1 MALVTADGLSLAF
14 GKKVLLDDVSFAL
27 GRSDRLGLVGPNG
40 TGKSTLLKI
49 LAGERPPDDGELHFA
64 RGVRV
69 GYLPQD
75 ILSLPPGNLV
85 ESVLST
91 VPGRIR
97 LEQDLREVEADLAAA
112 RDDEERL
119 ELSARLAE
127 LHEELQ
133 GFEERYGRHRAEEIL
148 GGLGFAPVEFE
159 RPVAT
164 LSGGWKMRAALA
176 GLLLLDPDLLLLDE
190 PTNHLDVPSLAWFDA
205 FLRRSNKALV
215 LVSHDRDFLNRQIG
229 RVLSFETEGLRAYAG
244 DYDAYRAQREEEERN
259 LELRAKRLAA
269 ERAEIERFI
278 ERFRAKATKARQVQ
292 SRVKLLA
299 KMETVEVREARATV
313 RFRFPEVERSGKEV
327 VRVENLAKRF
337 GEKVIYRGLTR
348 SVYRGDRVAI
358 IGVNGAGKT
367 TLLRMIAG
375 ELPPDSGTVELGHNV
390 RAAYFAQHH
399 TDKLDPAKTILEE
412 ISALVPDKPQS
423 WVRGI
428 LGAFLFQGDDVDKR
442 IAVLSGGER
451 ARVALAKLL
460 VLPSNLLLMDEPT
473 NHLDIDSA
481 ERLLEA
487 LAEYGGT
494 LVFVS
499 HNRRFVNGLATKVW
513 DVRDGDAVEWSGN
526 LDDYLYHL
534 EQLGQPYGGVPAPR
548 SRAVAR
554 NENGETERER
564 KRREAEER
572 NARSARTRPV
582 KAEIARLEERI
593 AALEAE
599 QAAIEPRLS
608 EPNFYDD
615 FAKAG
620 PILAAFEKNKA
631 ELDSLYASW
640 EARQEE
646 LAALEA

>member
-14 GKKVLLDDVSFAL
+14 GKKVLLDDVSFAV
-27 GRSDRLGLVGPNG
+27 GRTDRVGLVGANG
-40 TGKSTLLKI
+40 TGKSTLLRI
-49 LAGERPPDDGELHFA
+49 LAGVQQPDDGEVHFA
-64 RGVRV
+64 RGVRA

-75 ILSLPPGNLV
+75 ILALPPGNLV

-91 VPGRIR
+91 VPGRTA
-97 LEQDLREVEADLAAA
+97 LETSLREVEEDLAAS

-127 LHEELQ
+127 FHEELQ
-133 GFEERYGRHRAEEIL
+133 GFDERYGRHKAEEIL
-148 GGLGFAPVEFE
+148 GGLGFSVADLE
-159 RPVAT
+159 RPVAQ

-205 FLRRSNKALV
+205 FLRRSNKALI

-229 RVLSFETEGLRAYAG
+229 RVLSFETEGLRGYPG
-244 DYDAYRAQREEEERN
+244 NYDAYRVQRVEEERN

-313 RFRFPEVERSGKEV
+313 HFRFPEVERSGKEV
-327 VRVENLAKRF
+327 IRVEHLAKRF
-337 GEKVIYRGLTR
+337 GEKVIYRDFSRTV
-348 SVYRGDRVAI
+348 SRGDRVAI

-375 ELPPDSGTVELGHNV
+375 ELAADAGKVEPGHNV
-390 RAAYFAQHH
+390 RPAYFAQHH

-442 IAVLSGGER
+442 INVLSGGER

-473 NHLDIDSA
+473 NHLDLDSS

-487 LAEYGGT
+487 LQEYGGT

-499 HNRRFVNGLATKVW
+499 HNRSFVNGLATKVW
-513 DVRDGDAVEWSGN
+513 DVRDGDAVEWAGN

-534 EQLGQPYGGVPAPR
+534 EQIGQPYGGVPAPKAQAAK
-548 SRAVAR
+548 S
-554 NENGETERER
+554 GESERDR

-572 NARSARTRPV
+572 NARSVKTRPV
-582 KAEIARLEERI
+582 KAEIAKLEERI

-599 QAAIEPRLS
+599 QGVIEPQLS

-620 PILAAFEKNKA
+620 PILATFEKNKA
-631 ELDSLYASW
+631 ELESLYARW
-640 EARQEE
+640 EERQEL
-646 LAALEA
+646 LASLEA